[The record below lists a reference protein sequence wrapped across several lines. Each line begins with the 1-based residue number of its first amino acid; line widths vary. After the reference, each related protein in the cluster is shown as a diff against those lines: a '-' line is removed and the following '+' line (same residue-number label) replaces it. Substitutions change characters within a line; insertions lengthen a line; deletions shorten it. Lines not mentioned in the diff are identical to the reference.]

1 MADSQDKPRGIP
13 SKQVL
18 YQKAAGHAIDA
29 IEVLAKLMYDA
40 DNDAARVG
48 AAKTIL
54 AKCIP
59 DLKATELTGEGGNE
73 ILIKI
78 LDYANSNKHYTPA
91 ETTVSTTDE
100 RE

>member
-1 MADSQDKPRGIP
+1 MADLQEQKGGIP
-13 SKQVL
+13 SKQRI
-18 YQKAAGHAIDA
+18 YQKAAAYA
-29 IEVLAKLMYDA
+29 IEAIETLAKAMREA
-40 DNDAARVG
+40 DNDNARVG
-48 AAKTIL
+48 AAKVLL

-91 ETTVSTTDE
+91 ETTTSTSDE
-100 RE
+100 

>member
-29 IEVLAKLMYDA
+29 IEVLAKLMYEA

-48 AAKTIL
+48 AAKVIL

-59 DLKATELTGEGGNE
+59 DLKAQELSGKDGKDLLPIP
-73 ILIKI
+73 ILNGAASV
-78 LDYANSNKHYTPA
+78 YTYNGSQQTSNTQK
-91 ETTVSTTDE
+91 ED
-100 RE
+100 